1 MTPNPSLQ
9 RTAFGAAEFK
19 RKAGVGWCTQFPAPL
34 EGPATARALR
44 AASVKRALTRMNFT
58 STSLAFISP
67 VQIYT
72 LNDFTSAGEVAA
84 QILLQR
90 DLLAA
95 LSDWQAAEHP

>member
-1 MTPNPSLQ
+1 
-9 RTAFGAAEFK
+9 
-19 RKAGVGWCTQFPAPL
+19 
-34 EGPATARALR
+34 
-44 AASVKRALTRMNFT
+44 MNFT